1 MANYCIFGVNG
12 AMIKL
17 SKSEDQKNK
26 FLHKYDP
33 AVAKEISDAQY
44 LAASQDTLT
53 LYLEED
59 VVKEMSNQ
67 TYDSNRPDETDSER
81 DARWKETFEEE
92 LNYQKYK
99 VGHYVDFTS
108 DAPAEWVAYK
118 NNLYSVN
125 VDNVTFPIE
134 SFQKWFNSQ
143 SGFSQLTMWELP

>member
-1 MANYCIFGVNG
+1 MFG
-12 AMIKL
+12 
-17 SKSEDQKNK
+17 
-26 FLHKYDP
+26 P